1 MEKVVDLI
9 DEPIYLY
16 LKRIRVWSEI
26 RHHRRHFK
34 LEILLVSQLFPS
46 NPSGHS
52 QEYVSSPVTVQVPPF
67 WQGLSVHEFT
77 VTKEMNNNFYVFF
90 NVVIYVVF
98 RIIVNNFVIETLKS

>member
-1 MEKVVDLI
+1 MDPIEALI
-9 DEPIYLY
+9 CFY
-16 LKRIRVWSEI
+16 LKRIRVKSEI

-67 WQGLSVHEFT
+67 WQGLSVHKFT
-77 VTKEMNNNFYVFF
+77 VTKEMNNNSYVFF
-90 NVVIYVVF
+90 NVVICDVF